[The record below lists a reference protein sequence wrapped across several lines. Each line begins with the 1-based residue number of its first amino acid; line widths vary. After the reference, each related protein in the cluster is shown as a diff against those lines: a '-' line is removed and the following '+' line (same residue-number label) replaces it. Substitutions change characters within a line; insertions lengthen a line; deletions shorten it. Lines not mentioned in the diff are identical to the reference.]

1 MIFAS
6 VEMSGVEVEAFVDL
20 MAIYGSIYPGLWLA
34 AALASV

>member
-6 VEMSGVEVEAFVDL
+6 VEVSGVEVEAFADL
-20 MAIYGSIYPGLWLA
+20 MAVYGCIYPGLWLA